1 MVANYGLGQL
11 SLHFIQSSI
20 RYNSVSSID
29 TSTRSS
35 TAFPLALIQREDA
48 MSLSGLDT
56 RSCLQ
61 FLQELYGQWLT
72 EETPLGLLTETVR
85 SMLALSDLFTE
96 TSQFQWMFDHF
107 SEFQKTHP
115 VEDEILTNLLRIG
128 LCKCI
133 CICGL
138 SNSDSSDLLERIRK
152 SLESGIKAANLS
164 TRIGCIHSFLY
175 LVQCE
180 GQPEVIKEV
189 VNPLMPQIM
198 DYLQT
203 YLQHSATPH
212 VGVCEVHVSLMWSM
226 AFYILEN
233 HGHDDLVEE
242 SADQTR
248 KKEWCTNM
256 LKLAIN
262 EAPKVLETNG
272 ISHGL
277 YLVIL
282 TGLERLV
289 IEQSMDEI
297 LVNKMVKMTTDL
309 LTEPN
314 PVIFIPA
321 VQLFLASMYSNK
333 IDNDEINDQDP
344 EQLMQAMEQ
353 MSILFDCVRRSGAK
367 EAGLLCKILPKVLV
381 DFFSASDVMNRV
393 INEFISPGQPHQ
405 VLLSGVLFAV
415 FQQAAAQD
423 QLVMMQQW
431 VLSSLPNFTKRSP
444 VSHSMW
450 CLTVFFISAAAD
462 NPYLQALFPYL
473 QQRFGC
479 YCHEDKRLFC
489 LAARHFYFSLG
500 EDKTSKE
507 HFLQTVKSVAQPRTP
522 YYDLLKSIENC
533 DN

>member
-1 MVANYGLGQL
+1 MHFHFSIFFLGMKDIQGLNHLPVDSICNIERSGLMVANYGLGQL

-107 SEFQKTHP
+107 SEIQKTHP

-233 HGHDDLVEE
+233 HGHEDLVEE

-297 LVNKMVKMTTDL
+297 LVNKMVM
-309 LTEPN
+309 EP
-314 PVIFIPA
+314 
-321 VQLFLASMYSNK
+321 
-333 IDNDEINDQDP
+333 
-344 EQLMQAMEQ
+344 
-353 MSILFDCVRRSGAK
+353 
-367 EAGLLCKILPKVLV
+367 
-381 DFFSASDVMNRV
+381 
-393 INEFISPGQPHQ
+393 IS
-405 VLLSGVLFAV
+405 
-415 FQQAAAQD
+415 
-423 QLVMMQQW
+423 
-431 VLSSLPNFTKRSP
+431 
-444 VSHSMW
+444 
-450 CLTVFFISAAAD
+450 
-462 NPYLQALFPYL
+462 
-473 QQRFGC
+473 
-479 YCHEDKRLFC
+479 
-489 LAARHFYFSLG
+489 
-500 EDKTSKE
+500 
-507 HFLQTVKSVAQPRTP
+507 
-522 YYDLLKSIENC
+522 
-533 DN
+533 